1 MISIDGCATER
12 GGERK
17 LSEPLFVV
25 MLYTSMSDTG
35 LHVYY
40 RYLITNEG
48 FSPEVNN
55 GRLRRGA
62 DTADSKILNF
72 YNNDNKKMIYIF
84 LIYIINVYIYT
95 VSSVSKGVKRQC
107 RMYVQPA
114 GQTVSNLFGIC
125 GLNLSTDGRQM
136 TNRGPLGGLVWS
148 ERELP

>member
-12 GGERK
+12 GDERR

-48 FSPEVNN
+48 FSPEVTN
-55 GRLRRGA
+55 GSLRRGA

-72 YNNDNKKMIYIF
+72 YNNDNKKKWYIF
-84 LIYIINVYIYT
+84 FLYIV
-95 VSSVSKGVKRQC
+95 
-107 RMYVQPA
+107 
-114 GQTVSNLFGIC
+114 
-125 GLNLSTDGRQM
+125 
-136 TNRGPLGGLVWS
+136 
-148 ERELP
+148 

>member
-12 GGERK
+12 GDERR
-17 LSEPLFVV
+17 LSEPPFVV
-25 MLYTSMSDTG
+25 MLYTSMSGTG

-48 FSPEVNN
+48 FSPEVTN

-72 YNNDNKKMIYIF
+72 YNNDNQKKMVYIF
-84 LIYIINVYIYT
+84 LIYSINVYIYT

-107 RMYVQPA
+107 RMYVLPTD
-114 GQTVSNLFGIC
+114 QTVVWPVRDRNEPGMVMKKFTDSDGI
-125 GLNLSTDGRQM
+125 S
-136 TNRGPLGGLVWS
+136 V
-148 ERELP
+148 